1 MGIVSTRRLRK
12 RLAGLPMPDPFT
24 IDDLV
29 ANMAAESGR
38 RIELVE
44 ITDRDTD
51 LRTACGLRAR
61 TETTTFI
68 LHRRRPTP
76 HQTLHTQLHELAHE
90 WFSHGTD
97 LSAAELRAL
106 VPSHLREGLIQRL
119 GSGTVI
125 QARARYDTVDERD
138 AELAASLIATQAAR
152 LSVAGGQ
159 DLVSLL
165 ETSLSHPI
173 APLRR
178 RY

>member
-1 MGIVSTRRLRK
+1 MGIVSTRKLRK
-12 RLAGLPMPDPFT
+12 RLAGLPLPDPFT
-24 IDDLV
+24 IDGLV
-29 ANMAAESGR
+29 ANMAAISGR

-61 TETTTFI
+61 TADTTFI
-68 LHRRRPTP
+68 LHRQRPTE
-76 HQTLHTQLHELAHE
+76 HQTQHTQLHELAHE
-90 WFSHGTD
+90 WFSHGTN

-106 VPSHLREGLIQRL
+106 VPAHLRDGLIQRL
-119 GSGTVI
+119 GPDAVI

-138 AELAASLIATQAAR
+138 AELSASLIARAAR
-152 LSVAGGQ
+152 QGVSGGQ

-178 RY
+178 RH